1 MCFGNLLPFLKSSKI
16 RSMKKII
23 TIAIITLVLLPVF
36 AQNTEIRT
44 IDFLTSQLNET
55 ERNILDE
62 HNKVFRYGKERS
74 GLYYT
79 PDVPLA
85 GNVVE
90 RFSSIDPDV
99 TVEALYKVPYPEDML
114 DGYDR
119 DLILYNIVREV
130 SNITGVQYYS
140 RTKDRLRILFDEV
153 YAVDENEDPIDDP
166 LVYSIPEYDSFPM
179 HMKEANLGRDFYLAE
194 YHYDGQ
200 DMSFSLTNT
209 STVRYIIKIVGKG
222 NMQIDLLVM
231 PLEDE
236 ILIYG
241 YCGVK
246 LANPGFVKRIMDPFS
261 SFYRRLYAMEIWF
274 SNSLL
279 NEDHRP
285 ENTLGELGQ
294 D

>member
-1 MCFGNLLPFLKSSKI
+1 
-16 RSMKKII
+16 MKKII
-23 TIAIITLVLLPVF
+23 TIAILTVFLLPAF
-36 AQNTEIRT
+36 AQDAETRT
-44 IDFLTSQLNET
+44 IESLTSQLDET
-55 ERNILDE
+55 EKSILAE
-62 HNKVFRYGKERS
+62 QNKVFRYGKERS

-79 PDVPLA
+79 PMVPLA
-85 GNVVE
+85 GKIEE
-90 RFSSIDPDV
+90 RFNSIDPDV
-99 TVEALYKVPYPEDML
+99 TVEALYTIPYPDDML
-114 DGYDR
+114 TGSDR

-140 RTKDRLRILFDEV
+140 RTKDRLRVLFDDV
-153 YAVDENEDPIDDP
+153 YAVDDKKKPVDDP
-166 LVYSIPEYDSFPM
+166 LVNSIPEYDSFPM
-179 HMKEANLGRDFYLAE
+179 HMKEANLGRDYYLAE

-209 STVRYIIKIVGKG
+209 STMRYVIKIVEKG

-246 LANPGFVKRIMDPFS
+246 LANPKFVKKMMDPFS
-261 SFYRRLYAMEIWF
+261 SFYRRLYAIEIWF

-279 NEDHRP
+279 NEDRRP

>member
-1 MCFGNLLPFLKSSKI
+1 M
-16 RSMKKII
+16 II
-23 TIAIITLVLLPVF
+23 TFLLPVF
-36 AQNTEIRT
+36 SQNIETRT
-44 IDFLTSQLNET
+44 IEFLTSQLDET
-55 ERNILDE
+55 EKTILE
-62 HNKVFRYGKERS
+62 EYGKVFRYGKERK

-85 GNVVE
+85 DNIVE
-90 RFSSIDPDV
+90 KFNALDPNV
-99 TVEALYKVPYPEDML
+99 TVEALYKVPYPSDML
-114 DGYDR
+114 TGYDR

-130 SNITGVQYYS
+130 SNITGVQYFS
-140 RTKDRLRILFDEV
+140 RTKNKLRVLFDDV
-153 YAVDENEDPIDDP
+153 YAVNEKKKPIDDP
-166 LVYSIPEYDSFPM
+166 VVFDIPEYDSFPM
-179 HMKEANLGRDFYLAE
+179 HMKEANLGRDYYLAE
-194 YHYDGQ
+194 YLYDGQ

-209 STVRYIIKIVGKG
+209 SNMSFVLRVVGKED
-222 NMQIDLLVM
+222 MQIDLLLM

-246 LANPGFVKRIMDPFS
+246 LANPGFVNKIMDPFS

-274 SNSLL
+274 SNSLH
-279 NEDHRP
+279 NETQRP

>member
-1 MCFGNLLPFLKSSKI
+1 
-16 RSMKKII
+16 MKKII
-23 TIAIITLVLLPVF
+23 LITLISVFLLPVF
-36 AQNTEIRT
+36 SQNPETRT
-44 IDFLTSQLNET
+44 IEYLTSQLDET
-55 ERNILDE
+55 ERNILAE
-62 HNKVFRYGKERS
+62 HSKVFRYGKERK

-85 GNVVE
+85 GKIVE
-90 RFSSIDPDV
+90 RFTSLEPNV
-99 TVEALYKVPYPEDML
+99 TVEAIYRVPYPADML
-114 DGYDR
+114 TGPDR
-119 DLILYNIVREV
+119 DIILYNIVREV

-140 RTKDRLRILFDEV
+140 RTKDRLRILFDDV
-153 YAVDENEDPIDDP
+153 YAVDEKKKPIDDP
-166 LVYSIPEYDSFPM
+166 VVYSIPEYDSFPM
-179 HMKEANLGRDFYLAE
+179 HMKEANLGRDYYLAE

-209 STVRYIIKIVGKG
+209 SNMSYLLKVVGKQD
-222 NMQIDLLVM
+222 MQIDLLLM

-236 ILIYG
+236 IIIYG

-246 LANPGFVKRIMDPFS
+246 LANPRFVNRIMDPFS

-279 NEDHRP
+279 NENRRP